1 MMREHYR
8 PWQTAMVIMST
19 TCALLS
25 CRPGLTEQDATTSD
39 KSTGKR
45 PNIVLIMA
53 DDMGYECL
61 GCNGSESYK
70 TPHLD
75 RLAKGGMR
83 FENCHS
89 QPICTPTRVQIMTGL
104 YNQRNYIRFGVLDP
118 TQTTFAH
125 LLRNNGYATCI
136 AGKWQLEGGFKT
148 PKSFGFDEH
157 CLWQLTRRPGR
168 YPNPGLEINGE
179 AVDYSN
185 GEYVPDI
192 ASDFI
197 CDFIERQQKKN
208 GPFLAYYPMIL
219 PHWPFEPTP
228 DGDDWDPKA
237 KGVLKGVGDPR
248 YFAGMVAYTDKIVGK
263 IAAKLDELGIRDN
276 TLLIFTG
283 DNGTATQVT
292 SRWQGRSVKGGKG
305 GTTNFGTH
313 VPMIASWPA
322 KIAPGKVNQHLVDFT
337 DVLPTLVNAAGS
349 KLPPSVKVDG
359 RSFLRSLTSDPFYEP
374 REWIYCWYARNGGK
388 NGKEFAH
395 NGHYKLYRDGR
406 LFNLH
411 NDDLEQDN
419 LAAAKNADVPAD
431 TVRLLQSVLDDMQGT
446 RVTLPEPYK
455 KKKKPNK
462 SSES

>member
-1 MMREHYR
+1 
-8 PWQTAMVIMST
+8 
-19 TCALLS
+19 
-25 CRPGLTEQDATTSD
+25 
-39 KSTGKR
+39 
-45 PNIVLIMA
+45 MA

-61 GCNGSESYK
+61 GCNGSESYQ

-75 RLAKGGMR
+75 KLAQDGMR

-118 TQTTFAH
+118 GQTTFAH
-125 LLRNNGYATCI
+125 LLSNNGYATCI
-136 AGKWQLEGGFKT
+136 AGKWQLEGGFEA
-148 PKSFGFDEH
+148 PKKFGFDEH

-168 YPNPGLEINGE
+168 YPNPGLEINGK
-179 AVDYSN
+179 AVDYNN
-185 GEYVPDI
+185 GEYGPDI

-197 CDFIERQQKKN
+197 CDFMERHKD

-237 KGVLKGVGDPR
+237 KGVLKGVGDAK
-248 YFAGMVAYTDKIVGK
+248 YFGGMVAYTDKIVGK
-263 IAAKLDELGIRDN
+263 IVAKLDALGIRKN
-276 TLLIFTG
+276 TLVIFTG

-313 VPMIASWPA
+313 VPMIASWPET
-322 KIAPGKVNQHLVDFT
+322 ISSGQVNPHLVDFT
-337 DVLPTLVNAAGS
+337 DVLPTLVHATGS

-359 RSFLRSLTSDPFYEP
+359 RSFLQSLKGDESYEP
-374 REWIYCWYARNGGK
+374 REWIYCWYARNGGRV
-388 NGKEFAH
+388 GTDFAH

-411 NDDLEQDN
+411 DDDHEQKN
-419 LAAAKNADVPAD
+419 LAAAKNSTKASKSVPAD
-431 TVRLLQSVLDDMQGT
+431 TVQILQAVLDDMEDT
-446 RVTLPEPYK
+446 RVMLPEPYRK
-455 KKKKPNK
+455 KKKQKK
-462 SSES
+462 DSAAAK